1 MTRHAP
7 SNFGLLSSNTALFAL
22 LALSAFVVG
31 TGCGDDTPMPD
42 GGGPHIEIGTGPIG
56 EYTTVSDGDTA
67 LLVRGSQ
74 GGQHVWVGLRAWGL
88 VTSPALIQ
96 LRLEGETDGEMLSIP
111 FQVRLTFSDTLPPDA
126 AYTQLS
132 GLSLVVIDPDVAFSQ
147 PVTIR
152 ARVVENRTGGL
163 MAETEV
169 TGLTVEWDPDT
180 PIPGGDG
187 GLRDGGDASLDGGGP
202 EDGAVPDAGDGLDGS
217 APDASPGDAAIGDAG
232 AIDAGDGS

>member
-1 MTRHAP
+1 MMTRHAS
-7 SNFGLLSSNTALFAL
+7 SNFGLLSIGTALIAL
-22 LALSAFVVG
+22 LVAA
-31 TGCGDDTPMPD
+31 GCGDDTTAPPGD

-56 EYTTVSDGDTA
+56 EYTPVADGDTA

-88 VTSPALIQ
+88 VTSPGALIQ
-96 LRLEGETDGEMLSIP
+96 LRLEGESDGEMLSIP

-126 AYTQLS
+126 DYTQLS

-152 ARVVENRTGGL
+152 ARVLENRTGGL
-163 MAETEV
+163 EAETAV

-180 PIPGGDG
+180 MLPGGDG
-187 GLRDGGDASLDGGGP
+187 GLDGGDSGLDGGGA
-202 EDGAVPDAGDGLDGS
+202 EDGAVPDAGVS
-217 APDASPGDAAIGDAG
+217 DAGDAG
-232 AIDAGDGS
+232 AADARMSDAGSADAGDAG

>member
-1 MTRHAP
+1 MTRHAS
-7 SNFGLLSSNTALFAL
+7 SNFGLLSIGTALIAL
-22 LALSAFVVG
+22 LVPLLASG
-31 TGCGDDTPMPD
+31 GCGDDTSMPD

-56 EYTTVSDGDTA
+56 EYTPVADGDTA

-96 LRLEGETDGEMLSIP
+96 LRLEGESDGEMLSIP

-126 AYTQLS
+126 DYTQLS

-152 ARVVENRTGGL
+152 ARVLENRTGGL
-163 MAETEV
+163 EAETAV

-180 PIPGGDG
+180 ILPGGDA
-187 GLRDGGDASLDGGGP
+187 GLRDGDAGDGSL
-202 EDGAVPDAGDGLDGS
+202 PDAGDDLDG
-217 APDASPGDAAIGDAG
+217 AVPDASPGDAAIGDAG
-232 AIDAGDGS
+232 AMDAGDGS

>member
-1 MTRHAP
+1 MMTRHAP
-7 SNFGLLSSNTALFAL
+7 SNFGLLFISAALFAL
-22 LALSAFVVG
+22 LLAS
-31 TGCGDDTPMPD
+31 GCGDDTPMPD

-56 EYTTVSDGDTA
+56 EYTPVADGDTA

-74 GGQHVWVGLRAWGL
+74 GGQHVWVGLRAWNL

-96 LRLEGETDGEMLSIP
+96 LRLEGESDGEMLSIP

-126 AYTQLS
+126 DYTQLS
-132 GLSLVVIDPDVAFSQ
+132 GLSLVVIDPEVAFSQ

-163 MAETEV
+163 VAETAV

-180 PIPGGDG
+180 PLPGGDAG
-187 GLRDGGDASLDGGGP
+187 PNDGDASLDGGP
-202 EDGAVPDAGDGLDGS
+202 ADGAVPDAGDGG
-217 APDASPGDAAIGDAG
+217 AGDAAPDDASAGDAG
-232 AIDAGDGS
+232 AADAGDGS